1 MLQLSPVMLF
11 QLQLSGLP
19 IACQMWVVSDNSA
32 KLSDIIAAVVQN
44 TERLCQCG
52 FNAEYITD
60 YAFQCFPNSDQQVI
74 FRAKLHGTAH
84 VTSVQLIEDTQQWV
98 NTKISVA
105 VQGVRVNVDTCP
117 VAITSF
123 QDPQCPE
130 TTQPTSDSIT
140 TETVLLDTADTTAAI
155 VGGVVAGMIVLTLP
169 ITFIVIAVLVTKN
182 RKFKYSADQDV
193 G

>member
-1 MLQLSPVMLF
+1 MLQLFPAMLF

-19 IACQMWVVSDNSA
+19 STCQMWVLSDTSA
-32 KLSDIIAAVVQN
+32 KLSDIITAVVQN

-52 FNAEYITD
+52 FNADYITD
-60 YAFQCFPNSDQQVI
+60 CAFQCFPNSDQQVT

-84 VTSVQLIEDTQQWV
+84 VTSIQLIEDTQQWV
-98 NTKISVA
+98 NTKAPVA
-105 VQGVRVNVDTCP
+105 VQGVRVNIDTCP

-130 TTQPTSDSIT
+130 TTQPTSDSTT
-140 TETVLLDTADTTAAI
+140 TETTLDTADNTVAI
-155 VGGVVAGMIVLTLP
+155 VGGVVGVMIGLILAM
-169 ITFIVIAVLVTKN
+169 TFIVIAVLVTKN
-182 RKFKYSADQDV
+182 RKFKYFADQDV